1 MVAPERIE
9 FGRSRLRLQT
19 LIRLRW
25 VAIAGQTVA
34 VLLVH
39 YGLGLTLPFAACMA
53 VIVASALS
61 NVGLQIYFPP
71 SKRIRSYH
79 AMLMLGFDIL
89 QLTALLYLT
98 GGLQNPFSLLIVVP
112 VAVSAST
119 QPLRITVVLCTL
131 ALACASA
138 LILFHLP
145 LPGTPTH
152 FNQLPLLYRFGLWS
166 ALVCCIVFL
175 ATYAWRT
182 AQETRLMSDALAATE
197 LLLAREQKLSALDG
211 LAAAAAHELGTPLS
225 TITLVSKELLREI
238 PEDSPWREDIL
249 LLRGQ
254 ALRCG
259 EILSRLTKNTGA
271 TDLVFSTMS
280 LGHLIEEVVAPFRTF
295 EKNIEVR
302 MLKSPAKNGKA
313 EAEPVISRNP
323 GLIYALSNLVENAVD
338 YAHSK
343 VEIMADWSRDDIT
356 LSITDDGPGF
366 APHIFGR
373 LGEPYVTT
381 RPRFSELEEITDSG
395 GMGLGFFI
403 AKTLIE
409 RSSGSLML
417 DNRDFPESGAV
428 VRVIL
433 KRPEGV
439 AAAPAGNE
447 LKPF

>member
-1 MVAPERIE
+1 
-9 FGRSRLRLQT
+9 
-19 LIRLRW
+19 
-25 VAIAGQTVA
+25 
-34 VLLVH
+34 
-39 YGLGLTLPFAACMA
+39 
-53 VIVASALS
+53 
-61 NVGLQIYFPP
+61 
-71 SKRIRSYH
+71 
-79 AMLMLGFDIL
+79 
-89 QLTALLYLT
+89 
-98 GGLQNPFSLLIVVP
+98 
-112 VAVSAST
+112 VSAST